1 MEIWVITFIIISLF
15 QSYHIGQLRSTV
27 NKQQEQIDR
36 QQQYIDELMRRT
48 SSQLNLIELVVDT
61 SKDIAN
67 KVISIEERVDKYTKI
82 VE

>member
-1 MEIWVITFIIISLF
+1 MEIIFLQAISGTALTFVILLGMRLISLVN
-15 QSYHIGQLRSTV
+15 TV
-27 NKQQEQIDR
+27 NKQQEQIISLLR
-36 QQQYIDELMRRT
+36 MENTQNSINNSLL
-48 SSQLNLIELVVDT
+48 SI